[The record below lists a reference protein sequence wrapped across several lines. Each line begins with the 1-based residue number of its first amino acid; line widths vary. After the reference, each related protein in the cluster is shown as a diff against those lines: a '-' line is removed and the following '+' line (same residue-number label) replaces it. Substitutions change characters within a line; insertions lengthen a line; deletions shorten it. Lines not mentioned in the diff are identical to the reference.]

1 MALEKGTI
9 VAAALRLLQETGLD
23 GLTLRRLAGELGV
36 QAPALY
42 WHFTNKQELLDAMAE
57 AMTAAHMTRP
67 ALTEPAAW
75 REWMRDHAHRDR
87 AMLNSYRDGARLV
100 AGTRPSPV
108 LFEVVERSVAALE
121 SAGFAVGD
129 AVRGLFAMSVYV
141 AGFVLEEQAD
151 RTRPDA
157 DGAMPDM
164 AAFQRAHPRL
174 TAGLA
179 EVGDPQ
185 GERSFEDGLRLIL
198 DGMQARLDRQETCE
212 AGADQVS
219 QAAGETAR

>member
-108 LFEVVERSVAALE
+108 LFEVVERS
-121 SAGFAVGD
+121 
-129 AVRGLFAMSVYV
+129 
-141 AGFVLEEQAD
+141 
-151 RTRPDA
+151 
-157 DGAMPDM
+157 GA
-164 AAFQRAHPRL
+164 
-174 TAGLA
+174 
-179 EVGDPQ
+179 
-185 GERSFEDGLRLIL
+185 
-198 DGMQARLDRQETCE
+198 
-212 AGADQVS
+212 
-219 QAAGETAR
+219 